1 MICKCSMDAPLISEG
16 VVHVFKFKK
25 TNISSAYLCGGVKIF
40 RSFDRDG
47 IYVKMSN
54 FLKSFGFFWG
64 QSSTVQQMEN
74 LVAMVFP

>member
-1 MICKCSMDAPLISEG
+1 MFNGCSLSEG
-16 VVHVFKFKK
+16 VVHVFMFKK
-25 TNISSAYLCGGVKIF
+25 LLVNILSAYLCGGVKIF